1 MAVRLDTRKMLL
13 LMGKLWPMSSLNI
26 VVYSDDQSVRNTI
39 VTALGQKVAADLPE
53 HKIHEFATGPALRLY
68 VDAKKPVDLF
78 ILDGES
84 VREGGLGI
92 ARQLKDEL
100 FNCPPILVITG
111 RAQDNWLASW
121 SKAEDMV
128 VHPIDPFTL
137 AAKVADLLAPKRIA
151 VTK

>member
-1 MAVRLDTRKMLL
+1 
-13 LMGKLWPMSSLNI
+13 MSSLNI

>member
-1 MAVRLDTRKMLL
+1 MLL